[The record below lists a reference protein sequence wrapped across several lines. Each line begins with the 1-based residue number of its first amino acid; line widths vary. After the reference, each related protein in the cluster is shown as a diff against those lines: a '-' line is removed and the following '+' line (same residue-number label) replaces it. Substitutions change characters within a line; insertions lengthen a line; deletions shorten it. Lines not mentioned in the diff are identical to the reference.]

1 MEKIRRENIQ
11 GFCAEERLSIV
22 NFIEDFYYGNIEPQ
36 TRNIKQ
42 NSDFQKDFSRLCEI
56 EAELRTKLSG
66 GEKKLFLEYVD
77 LWEIIVGDLDFDSYK
92 TGFRHGA
99 SFALDAFYTDN

>member
-1 MEKIRRENIQ
+1 M
-11 GFCAEERLSIV
+11 S
-22 NFIEDFYYGNIEPQ
+22 FIEDFYYGNIEPQ
-36 TRNIKQ
+36 MRNIKQ

-56 EAELRTKLSG
+56 EVKLRTKLTG

-77 LWEIIVGDLDFDSYK
+77 LWGLVCGDLDFDSYK

-99 SFALDAFYTDN
+99 NFALDAFRTENN

>member
-1 MEKIRRENIQ
+1 M
-11 GFCAEERLSIV
+11 

-77 LWEIIVGDLDFDSYK
+77 LWGIISGDIDFDSYK

-99 SFALDAFYTDN
+99 AFAADTFNIENN

>member
-1 MEKIRRENIQ
+1 MVIHM
-11 GFCAEERLSIV
+11 S
-22 NFIEDFYYGNIEPQ
+22 FIEDFYYGNIEPQ
-36 TRNIKQ
+36 MRNIKR

-56 EAELRTKLSG
+56 EAELRTKLTG

-77 LWEIIVGDLDFDSYK
+77 LWGIIVGDLDFDSYK

-99 SFALDAFYTDN
+99 AFAADTFNIENN